1 MEKLNDFI
9 YRIMSSIQV
18 ILNVFVNLVF
28 QPFYSLATIIEGL
41 AAIWCNEIEYEEE
54 QKPEQQ
60 PQQNVT
66 TYSSANDGRMGPE
79 EEWDCDYP
87 LGRIGFKINQSEQ
100 KEINKIK
107 KELNQ

>member
-9 YRIMSSIQV
+9 YKLMSSIQV
-18 ILNVFVNLVF
+18 IANVLVSLVF
-28 QPFYSLATIIEGL
+28 QPFYSLLNIIEGL
-41 AAIWCNEIEYEEE
+41 AAIWRSEIEYDEE

-100 KEINKIK
+100 NEINKIK
-107 KELNQ
+107 EQLNQ